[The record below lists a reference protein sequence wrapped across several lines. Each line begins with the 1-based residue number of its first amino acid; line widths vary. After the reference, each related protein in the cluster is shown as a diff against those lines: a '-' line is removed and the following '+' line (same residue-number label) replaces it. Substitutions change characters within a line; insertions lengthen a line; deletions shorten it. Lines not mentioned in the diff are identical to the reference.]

1 MFVFGTLHAKHKSL
15 TRSGDF
21 HAVQVSLQCS
31 IFYSFDYRYS
41 QPLKWNEA
49 SSVQNKLSSTRYKKK
64 YVIIFFYFFHLLC
77 LLLISQPAFLRYVC
91 CPVLRLSFM
100 VDYFGCIYYFNA
112 FYTNVALN
120 TLPFLSLGLLFIESV
135 GYYYLLVYY
144 LYLLPDVVMLTDFL
158 FVSLVLIF

>member
-1 MFVFGTLHAKHKSL
+1 
-15 TRSGDF
+15 
-21 HAVQVSLQCS
+21 
-31 IFYSFDYRYS
+31 
-41 QPLKWNEA
+41 
-49 SSVQNKLSSTRYKKK
+49 
-64 YVIIFFYFFHLLC
+64 
-77 LLLISQPAFLRYVC
+77 
-91 CPVLRLSFM
+91 M

-158 FVSLVLIF
+158 FVSLVLIFYSLSPFLFFLSIYFPFHFGPLRLALFCSNLPRINFLVGLLSSFKLIYTFCLFFLVLGSGLSNLVTHTT